1 MSLGGGMEDLT
12 LEEVEELHGKLVIL
26 NEELRLLIDLSEDET
41 RPVDLDQP
49 IGRLSRMDAIAQQN
63 IDLAN
68 RRAAQVRIQRI
79 RVALQRIADGEY
91 GSCLSCGD
99 PIGVRRLAAQPEA
112 PFCILCQS
120 QREAGHSASVG
131 RPTGRG

>member
-1 MSLGGGMEDLT
+1 MEDLT

-41 RPVDLDQP
+41 RPVDLDEP

-99 PIGVRRLAAQPEA
+99 PIGVRRLGARPEA

-120 QREAGHSASVG
+120 QREAGHSASVS